1 MTGGRVVPQ
10 GLTGSHGLADR
21 CLVITGTSTD
31 VGKTVVTAALA
42 ATLAARGVDVAV
54 CKPAQTGVEPD
65 EPGDLATVT
74 ALAGALPTHEC
85 VRFADPLAPET
96 AARHAGAPQADP
108 GTMGRQIAGFVAAH
122 QMTLV
127 EGAGGVLVRLAPEHT
142 ILDVAAALVADVLVV
157 VDPALGTLNH
167 TELTVRAIR
176 SAGLRPAGLVLGS
189 WPRTPDLAMRC
200 NREDLPR
207 LTRVPVVGVLPA
219 GAGGRS
225 RADFT
230 ESAPGWFDPGW
241 IESLTPA
248 TPAPSPQSVPA
259 PPSVPSHQG
268 VHP

>member
-1 MTGGRVVPQ
+1 M
-10 GLTGSHGLADR
+10 
-21 CLVITGTSTD
+21 ITGTSTD

-200 NREDLPR
+200 NRDLPR

-225 RADFT
+225 QADFT